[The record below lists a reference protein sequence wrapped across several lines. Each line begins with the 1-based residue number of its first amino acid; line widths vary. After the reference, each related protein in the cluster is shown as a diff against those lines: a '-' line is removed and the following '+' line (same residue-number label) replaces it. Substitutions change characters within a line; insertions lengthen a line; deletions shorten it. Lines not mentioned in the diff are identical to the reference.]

1 MTSRLPNVI
10 LIMVDTLRADRLSC
24 YGYRRLTSPRLD
36 AFAEESVLYA
46 AAISPGVWT
55 PPSHA
60 SIFTGTYPSR
70 HGVDRTHPY
79 IDAPLTVLPEYLQ
92 QHGYRTFGVSSSYWI
107 DTATRFDRGFDVF
120 RQSWQLLQTGANPP
134 LERQRRR
141 DPGYRG
147 PSAPR
152 GVGEGLRSAA
162 NRVDVAFWRRCC
174 QPIMAVDKGAGRV
187 NRIVRRW
194 IRQWATMDEPVFAF
208 IHYMEPHLPYRPPAW
223 SRHRHLGARAE
234 ARARTVNQHA
244 PKFISGRARMSPEDL
259 EILGHLYDAEVSYT
273 DDCIGDILDGL
284 RASRLLERSIVIV
297 TSDHGENLGEHGL
310 MDHMF
315 SVHEPVVHVPLI
327 IRFPAQAF
335 RGIEGGLVQTHD
347 IFPTVVAMLE
357 DGSSTSGNGRNG
369 RNGRHGIDRSQ
380 FQGGPLP
387 PFGVPRDFAVTELN
401 DIQPPIPTLANR
413 YPYFDWTVYDR
424 RLRAV
429 RTLTHKY
436 IRASTGAEELYAV
449 VDDPGEL
456 RNLAATEHSRAAQL
470 RAWLDTWEANIG
482 PARARPGDRAPG
494 ASGGR
499 SVHAPGGV
507 QG

>member
-1 MTSRLPNVI
+1 MASRAPNVI

-79 IDAPLTVLPEYLQ
+79 LDCPLTVLPEYMRR
-92 QHGYRTFGVSSSYWI
+92 HGYRTFGVSSSYWI
-107 DTATRFDRGFDVF
+107 DAATRFDRGFDVF
-120 RQSWQLLQTGANPP
+120 RQGWQLVQAGSNLP

-141 DPGYRG
+141 APGYRG

-152 GVGEGLRSAA
+152 TLGEGLRSAA
-162 NRVDVAFWRRCC
+162 NRVDAAFWRRCC

-187 NRIVRRW
+187 NRIVDRW
-194 IRQWATMDEPVFAF
+194 IRQWTTMDEPVFSF
-208 IHYMEPHLPYRPPAW
+208 IHYMEPHLPYRPPGRF
-223 SRHRHLGARAE
+223 RHRHLTARAE
-234 ARARTVNQHA
+234 VRARRINQHA
-244 PKFISGRARMSPEDL
+244 PKFISGRVRMGAEDL
-259 EILGHLYDAEVSYT
+259 DVLGQLYDAEVSYT
-273 DDCIGDILDGL
+273 DDCIGEVLDGL
-284 RASRLLERSIVIV
+284 RTSRLLDRSIVIV

-315 SVHEPVVHVPLI
+315 SVHEPVIHVPLLV
-327 IRFPAQAF
+327 RYPGRAH

-347 IFPTVVAMLE
+347 IFPTLVALLE
-357 DGSSTSGNGRNG
+357 DAAGTSGNGSTG
-369 RNGRHGIDRSQ
+369 FDRTQ
-380 FQGGPLP
+380 LQGGPLP

-401 DIQPPIPTLANR
+401 DIQPPIPTLIRR
-413 YPYFDWTVYDR
+413 YPYFDWKPYDR
-424 RLRAV
+424 HLRAV

-436 IRASTGAEELYAV
+436 VRTSTGGEELYAV

-456 RNLAATEHSRAAQL
+456 RNVATTERSRTIQF
-470 RAWLDTWEANIG
+470 RSWLDAWEASMA
-482 PARARPGDRAPG
+482 PAEPRADDRAPEAATRRTLQALG
-494 ASGGR
+494 NI
-499 SVHAPGGV
+499 

>member
-1 MTSRLPNVI
+1 MASRAPNVI
-10 LIMVDTLRADRLSC
+10 LIVVDTLRADRLSC

-36 AFAEESVLYA
+36 AFAEDSVLYA

-79 IDAPLTVLPEYLQ
+79 LDCGLTVLPEYLRR
-92 QHGYRTFGVSSSYWI
+92 HGYRTFGVSSSYWI
-107 DTATRFDRGFDVF
+107 DRATRFDRGFDVF
-120 RQSWQLLQTGANPP
+120 RQGWQLLQAGSNPP

-141 DPGYRG
+141 DPGYRRARTPG
-147 PSAPR
+147 TL
-152 GVGEGLRSAA
+152 GENLRSAA
-162 NRVDVAFWRRCC
+162 NRVDAAFWRRCC

-187 NRIVRRW
+187 NRVVGRW
-194 IRQWATMDEPVFAF
+194 IRQWATMEEPVFSF
-208 IHYMEPHLPYRPPAW
+208 IHYIEPHLPYRPPA
-223 SRHRHLGARAE
+223 RFRRRHLSSRAE
-234 ARARTVNQHA
+234 RRARTVNQHA
-244 PKFISGRARMSPEDL
+244 PKFISGRARMSAEDL
-259 EILGHLYDAEVSYT
+259 DVLGQLYDAEVSYT
-273 DDCIGDILDGL
+273 DDCIGQILDAL
-284 RASRLLERSIVIV
+284 RASRLLERAIVIV

-327 IRFPAQAF
+327 VRYPGRAH

-347 IFPTVVAMLE
+347 IFPTLVALLQ
-357 DGSSTSGNGRNG
+357 DAAGVSGNGR
-369 RNGRHGIDRSQ
+369 HGDHDIDPTQ

-387 PFGVPRDFAVTELN
+387 PVGVPRDYAVTELA
-401 DIQPPIPTLANR
+401 DIQPPISTLAKR
-413 YPYFDWTVYDR
+413 YGYFDWTRYDR

-436 IRASTGAEELYAV
+436 IRASTGEEELYAI

-456 RNLAATEHSRAAQL
+456 HNLVAVEPSRAAQL
-470 RAWLDTWEANIG
+470 RSWLDAWEATSI
-482 PARARPGDRAPG
+482 ARAEPRTDACAGAAAMQRTAHALGDIRG
-494 ASGGR
+494 
-499 SVHAPGGV
+499 
-507 QG
+507 

>member
-1 MTSRLPNVI
+1 MASRAPNVI

-36 AFAEESVLYA
+36 AFADESVLYA

-79 IDAPLTVLPEYLQ
+79 LDGSFTVLPEYMQ
-92 QHGYRTFGVSSSYWI
+92 RHGYRTFGISSSFWI

-120 RQSWQLLQTGANPP
+120 RQSWQLLQTGSNPP

-141 DPGYRG
+141 APGYRG

-152 GVGEGLRSAA
+152 GLGEELRSAA

-187 NRIVRRW
+187 NRVVRRW
-194 IRQWATMDEPVFAF
+194 IRQWATMDEPVFAY

-223 SRHRHLGARAE
+223 SRHRHLGVRAE

-244 PKFISGRARMSPEDL
+244 PKFISGRARMGAEELD
-259 EILGHLYDAEVSYT
+259 ILGQLYDAEVSYT
-273 DDCIGDILDGL
+273 DDCIGELLDSL
-284 RASRLLERSIVIV
+284 RTSRLLERSIVIV

-327 IRFPAQAF
+327 IRYPGRAY
-335 RGIEGGLVQTHD
+335 RGVEGGLVQTHD
-347 IFPTVVAMLE
+347 IFPTVVAILE
-357 DGSSTSGNGRNG
+357 DAGTRLGNGQNG
-369 RNGRHGIDRSQ
+369 HHGPNGFDRSQ

-387 PFGVPRDFAVTELN
+387 PFGVPRDFAITELN
-401 DIQPPIPTLANR
+401 DIQPPISTLTSR
-413 YPYFDWTVYDR
+413 YPYFDWTPFDR

-436 IRASTGAEELYAV
+436 VRASTGAEELYAV
-449 VDDPGEL
+449 VKDPGEF
-456 RNLAATEHSRAAQL
+456 RNIAATERTRTAQL
-470 RAWLDTWEANIG
+470 RAWLDTWEAGIPRAG
-482 PARARPGDRAPG
+482 ARAEDRTGATTRGRRP
-494 ASGGR
+494 
-499 SVHAPGGV
+499 HAPSDIPG
-507 QG
+507 